1 MKETGSFCGVR
12 TTLKFRKPMWDHHFH
27 KHVEVDF
34 PNPDRHHVFFPNYPV
49 NFERLCF
56 FKVFILKLYISV
68 QGADIHPLFR
78 AFWCPCTA
86 AVYITVVVFCGLV
99 AAILVLLAAS
109 EICPLPHNKQCNTFL
124 NNLHTHSY
132 IQNVKTKCFVFL
144 VLRVVKTLLT

>member
-1 MKETGSFCGVR
+1 MN
-12 TTLKFRKPMWDHHFH
+12 
-27 KHVEVDF
+27 DF
-34 PNPDRHHVFFPNYPV
+34 VV
-49 NFERLCF
+49 VF

-78 AFWCPCTA
+78 AFWCPCIA

-109 EICPLPHNKQCNTFL
+109 EICPLPHNKQCNTFS

-132 IQNVKTKCFVFL
+132 IQNVKSKCFVLL